1 MESRDRKKNDCSWFW
16 VALDRPLTDAQRN
29 ALRTLFAPA
38 GKAGGKQEDVRL
50 LAYALRGYVLYRQY
64 GLAPGRLQ
72 WRTTARGR
80 PYLAARPEI
89 DSSLSHSGGMAAC
102 AVGRPFVGVDI
113 QKIKRA
119 ISLPLAQRVCTHA
132 EMRWLWQKEAAQRAE
147 AFVGLWALKES
158 YLKWSG
164 EGLSRSMRSFSAYE
178 KLPGKVETSLQG
190 VSFSL
195 CTPLPGYRAA
205 LCTQGPCLPDIKPIS
220 QAQVLQFYAERS
232 RNQAK
237 ST

>member
-1 MESRDRKKNDCSWFW
+1 MENRDRKKNDCAW
-16 VALDRPLTDAQRN
+16 VWAVLDRPLTNAQRY
-29 ALRTLFAPA
+29 ALTTLFVPT
-38 GKAGGKQEDVRL
+38 GKAGRKQEDVRL

-64 GLAPGRLQ
+64 GLAPERQQ
-72 WRTTARGR
+72 WRTTVHGR
-80 PYLAARPEI
+80 PYLSAHPKI
-89 DSSLSHSGGMAAC
+89 DCSLSHSGSMAAC

-113 QKIKRA
+113 QKVKRA
-119 ISLPLAQRVCTHA
+119 VSLPLAQRVCTRT
-132 EMRWLWQKEAAQRAE
+132 ELRWLWQKEEAQRVE
-147 AFVGLWALKES
+147 AFIGLWALKES

-178 KLPGKVETSLQG
+178 KMPGKVETSLQG

-205 LCTQGPCLPDIKPIS
+205 LCTQGPCLPDMKPIP
-220 QAQVLQFYAERS
+220 QEQILQFYTERS
-232 RNQAK
+232 GNRVK